1 MVLETE
7 ECRPKDDK
15 DMRLNAL
22 GQNLIAELLN
32 MESNAKR
39 VDDLQRR
46 RSGIEKLQTNA
57 TCEHAHLPS
66 SDEVSRML
74 DVIGESY
81 HWFASALPQT
91 NSEVETLKAN
101 VATLKDERTR
111 LLTAFDSFRQ
121 SVESSKDGETDLL
134 VALYFIDQHLAS
146 VCADWKHDTGVLLL
160 RIDQLKQEQ
169 EFELSQRNAEIS
181 ELKRLQV
188 ETKESY
194 HDLMRESRDE
204 VSSLQ
209 LALTHNDEKATVIH
223 TEMKAMEKQLIYS
236 EEKATILE
244 ADLLQK
250 DEGLDRCHSDLERAK
265 EQLQTQQTAFATA
278 ETLLQERHAL
288 SESLH
293 TENQQLKAELQSLR
307 SERETYISERTVH
320 DTAIAD
326 MEAIVKALQIQI
338 KESDTKHRSVSEHW
352 EAERTYLTSAIKTSQ
367 EEVARVQGDMDAK
380 VGKFE
385 SEVAAYI
392 EEKELAGSMMEAL
405 HLEVDGSRQ
414 KIESLEGTITE
425 LRTLNEATSGELE
438 RSRSESTFREAT
450 LSTLQSDLEQA
461 RTTTTC
467 LQESI
472 VHLEVQKEQIAKDKM
487 ATDQQL
493 KSALEAM
500 GYERDGLR
508 SQVEKLDE
516 RNKELQ
522 AEKDSIMN
530 DLSTAEQCAKKSLE
544 ELQCEYSQIEA
555 TKEQM
560 QTTIHALENTLEA
573 TRTDNAQLQSAKE
586 QLQSTVQT
594 LADTLEATRADNAQ
608 LLSAKE
614 QLQSTVQTLEDTL
627 EATRTDNALL
637 QSTKEQLQ
645 TTIHAFEN
653 ALEATRT
660 DNAQLQS
667 AKEQLQSTV
676 QTLEDTLEATRTD
689 NAQLQ
694 STKEQ
699 LQSTVQTLE
708 DTLEATRTDN
718 AQVLN
723 EQAHLQDEL
732 SSKLDAVQ
740 TERDQLHLALK
751 DLQEKLTEI
760 TATNERLAEEYQ
772 HARREWTATLAST
785 EIERDER
792 TRIVTLL
799 EEKISQAEVD
809 KDSLIAEHQQ
819 TVEELRAMEQ
829 NLMRALE
836 ATEERKSD
844 IATAA
849 ELLER
854 QLTEFRMGKE
864 QSDSRI
870 AQLQESLSDLEKKL
884 VDVLSEKES
893 LSVQNACLH
902 TQVSVLE
909 ESHEKLEKQ
918 IGELHAA
925 VAQCENLIEELRTQ
939 LQQKNDENKSLT
951 EAMRAAKE
959 VADRL
964 MQEKIHLQNELDTKQ
979 NARVAVI
986 GDLQAT
992 VDTLRAELQDRA
1004 DSFESASCELA
1015 LQRVETDR
1023 LEKHLRNTISTKE
1036 AELEDVR
1043 MALREKL
1050 DDFIQLQAAMDEAKE
1065 LKQTH
1070 EDLLVAKDDE
1080 LEILKAQ
1087 CLRYQGDLDEMALAL
1102 DQARLQKKDELDNV
1116 KKNIVDLTRDL
1127 AEKTSLLTDTTLA
1140 TEELRARIDTADLKS
1155 RSLQDL
1161 LHKETED
1168 RTEAERRL
1176 RASQEALVEMENSLR
1191 QECATLKIKIND
1203 MESTLVIVQ
1212 KERDQLILASKAVEN
1227 ELTESRALLASET
1240 IQRQTAEDLCIGRA
1254 KLCESLEDR
1263 IKALEGQLE
1272 ARHVQRKESTTP
1284 SRHFAEVTSAFKR
1297 ASDHSP
1303 LPAKRLRISPST
1315 TPGRLA
1321 STQVSAVTPT
1331 QSASHQTSISTPAS
1345 TARSRSTYRFIICF
1359 SGFKEGTEFNSELKR
1374 KLVSAIK
1381 KLPSACTVAPAEWD
1395 GRITHVISAPGSRT
1409 LKTFAAAL
1417 TGKWIITNPKWVLES
1432 ATKKT
1437 WEPENAYG
1445 FLCTD
1450 RPFGGRRFYMAP
1462 SFLELKNVQNKQF
1475 RIPYARTLL
1484 EISGGFVV
1492 ETSEN
1497 ADIVLIGDNDA
1508 IDHGIPTMDWN
1519 TFAQNI
1525 PQPST

>member
-7 ECRPKDDK
+7 ERRPKDDK
-15 DMRLNAL
+15 DMRLTSL

-39 VDDLQRR
+39 MDELQRR

-57 TCEHAHLPS
+57 TSEQAHLPS
-66 SDEVSRML
+66 YDEVSRML
-74 DVIGESY
+74 DVIGKSY
-81 HWFASALPQT
+81 HWLASTLPQT
-91 NSEVETLKAN
+91 NLEVETLKAK
-101 VATLKDERTR
+101 VATLQDERTR

-121 SVESSKDGETDLL
+121 SVESSKDDESDLL
-134 VALYFIDQHLAS
+134 IALYFIDQHLAS

-160 RIDQLKQEQ
+160 RIDQLKQER

-188 ETKESY
+188 EAEESY
-194 HDLMRESRDE
+194 RDLMRESRDE

-209 LALTHNDEKATVIH
+209 LARTHNDEKTTIRA
-223 TEMKAMEKQLIYS
+223 EMKAMEKQLIYS
-236 EEKATILE
+236 EEKVTRLE
-244 ADLLQK
+244 ANLLQK
-250 DEGLDRCHSDLERAK
+250 EEDFDRCHSELKRTNEH
-265 EQLQTQQTAFATA
+265 LQTQQEAFATA
-278 ETLLQERHAL
+278 ETLLQERDTL

-307 SERETYISERTVH
+307 SERETYISERSVH

-326 MEAIVKALQIQI
+326 MEAILNALQIQI
-338 KESDTKHRSVSEHW
+338 KESDTKHRSVSEQW
-352 EAERTYLTSAIKTSQ
+352 EAERKYLTSALKTSQ
-367 EEVARVQGDMDAK
+367 EEAARVQADMDVK
-380 VGKFE
+380 VEKLE

-392 EEKELAGSMMEAL
+392 KEKELAGSMMEAL
-405 HLEVDGSRQ
+405 HLEVDGLRQ

-425 LRTLNEATSGELE
+425 LRALNEATSGKLE
-438 RSRSESTFREAT
+438 RSRSESTLREAT

-461 RTTTTC
+461 RMTTTW
-467 LQESI
+467 LQEKI
-472 VHLEVQKEQIAKDKM
+472 VHLEAQKEQMAKDKM
-487 ATDQQL
+487 AADQQL

-500 GYERDGLR
+500 EHERDGLR
-508 SQVEKLDE
+508 SQAENLDE

-530 DLSTAEQCAKKSLE
+530 DLRAAEQCAKRSLE
-544 ELQCEYSQIEA
+544 ELQCEYSQIQE

-560 QTTIHALENTLEA
+560 QTTI
-573 TRTDNAQLQSAKE
+573 R
-586 QLQSTVQT
+586 
-594 LADTLEATRADNAQ
+594 
-608 LLSAKE
+608 
-614 QLQSTVQTLEDTL
+614 
-627 EATRTDNALL
+627 
-637 QSTKEQLQ
+637 
-645 TTIHAFEN
+645 
-653 ALEATRT
+653 
-660 DNAQLQS
+660 
-667 AKEQLQSTV
+667 
-676 QTLEDTLEATRTD
+676 TLEDTLEATRTD
-689 NAQLQ
+689 NAQLE

-699 LQSTVQTLE
+699 LQSTVHTLE
-708 DTLEATRTDN
+708 NTLEATRADN

-723 EQAHLQDEL
+723 EKLHILSEL
-732 SSKLDAVQ
+732 TSKLDAVQ

-751 DLQEKLTEI
+751 DLQEKLTES
-760 TATNERLAEEYQ
+760 TATNKRIAEDYQ
-772 HARREWTATLAST
+772 HARSEWTATLAST
-785 EIERDER
+785 EIERDEK

-809 KDSLIAEHQQ
+809 KDNLIAEHQQ
-819 TVEELRAMEQ
+819 TVGELREMEQ
-829 NLMRALE
+829 NLKRTLE
-836 ATEERKSD
+836 VTEERRRD
-844 IATAA
+844 IAAAA
-849 ELLER
+849 ELLEG

-870 AQLQESLSDLEKKL
+870 AQLQESLSDSEKKL
-884 VDVLSEKES
+884 VNVLSEKES
-893 LSVQNACLH
+893 LSVQNACLQ

-909 ESHEKLEKQ
+909 ESHEKLEKE
-918 IGELHAA
+918 ISELRAA
-925 VAQCENLIEELRTQ
+925 VAQCESLIEELRTQ

-951 EAMRAAKE
+951 EAVCAAKE

-964 MQEKIHLQNELDTKQ
+964 MQEKIHLQNELDTEQ
-979 NARVAVI
+979 DAHVAVI
-986 GDLQAT
+986 SDLQAT
-992 VDTLRAELQDRA
+992 VDTLRAELRDKA
-1004 DSFESASCELA
+1004 DSFESASRELA
-1015 LQRVETDR
+1015 LVRVETDR
-1023 LEKHLRNTISTKE
+1023 LEKHLRSTISAKE

-1043 MALREKL
+1043 IALREKT
-1050 DDFIQLQAAMDEAKE
+1050 DDFIQLQAAMDKAQLHANE
-1065 LKQTH
+1065 LKRTH

-1080 LEILKAQ
+1080 LETLKSQ

-1102 DQARLQKKDELDNV
+1102 DQARMQNNDELENL

-1161 LHKETED
+1161 LRKETED
-1168 RTEAERRL
+1168 KTEAERRL
-1176 RASQEALVEMENSLR
+1176 RHSQEALVEIENSLR
-1191 QECATLKIKIND
+1191 QECETLKIKLND
-1203 MESTLVIVQ
+1203 LESTLVIVQ

-1227 ELTESRALLASET
+1227 ELAESRAMLASET

-1272 ARHVQRKESTTP
+1272 ARHVQRKESSTP
-1284 SRHFAEVTSAFKR
+1284 SRPFVELTSAPKR
-1297 ASDHSP
+1297 AGDHSP
-1303 LPAKRLRISPST
+1303 SPAKRLRISPST

-1321 STQVSAVTPT
+1321 STQASAVTPT

-1359 SGFKEGTEFNSELKR
+1359 SGFKEGTEFNSEMKR

-1432 ATKKT
+1432 ANKKT

-1450 RPFGGRRFYMAP
+1450 RPFAGRRFYMAP
-1462 SFLELKNVQNKQF
+1462 SFLELRNVQNKQF

-1484 EISGGFVV
+1484 EISGGIVV

-1497 ADIVLIGDNDA
+1497 ADIALIGDNDA
-1508 IDHGIPTMDWN
+1508 TDHGVPTMDWN